1 MNSSQKDQVKHLS
14 IFKESLHI
22 EGVMDTGE
30 HVTFDVPTPAV
41 CTKIR
46 QALGFFDILPTR
58 SSCTDG
64 CDGCG
69 PSIDANALV
78 CF

>member
-14 IFKESLHI
+14 VFKESLHV

-30 HVTFDVPTPAV
+30 HITFDVPTPEV

-46 QALGFFDILPTR
+46 QVLGFFDILPIK

-64 CDGCG
+64 CGGCG
-69 PSIDANALV
+69 FVVDINLLQA
-78 CF
+78 F